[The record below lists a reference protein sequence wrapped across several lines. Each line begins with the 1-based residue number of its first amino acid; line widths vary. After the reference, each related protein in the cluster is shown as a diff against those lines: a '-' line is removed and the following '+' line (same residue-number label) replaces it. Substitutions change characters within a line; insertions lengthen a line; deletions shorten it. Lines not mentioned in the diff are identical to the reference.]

1 MRQPFNRHRGGEKK
15 ELIKNIL
22 IIILLSGAFILFI
35 SRTGQGGT
43 QKYFEGEV
51 LENNGGHLTV
61 EVDSQYK
68 VFAEKAGGF
77 VNIDMGKVISKRDF
91 PLA

>member
-1 MRQPFNRHRGGEKK
+1 M
-15 ELIKNIL
+15 
-22 IIILLSGAFILFI
+22 LSDAFILFI
-35 SRTGQGGT
+35 SKASKSGT